1 MPLFYLF
8 RVQRQCM
15 CYPCRIKT
23 TVLVGGSLSLTYLS
37 MREMVGFIVDLPEAD
52 LAGMLEYVDTRRRS
66 SVAYVR
72 IDHRKV
78 DKENNNADKER
89 ARAWLRVDES

>member
-23 TVLVGGSLSLTYLS
+23 TVLVDGSLSLTYFS
-37 MREMVGFIVDLPEAD
+37 TREMVGFIVDLP
-52 LAGMLEYVDTRRRS
+52 
-66 SVAYVR
+66 
-72 IDHRKV
+72 
-78 DKENNNADKER
+78 
-89 ARAWLRVDES
+89 